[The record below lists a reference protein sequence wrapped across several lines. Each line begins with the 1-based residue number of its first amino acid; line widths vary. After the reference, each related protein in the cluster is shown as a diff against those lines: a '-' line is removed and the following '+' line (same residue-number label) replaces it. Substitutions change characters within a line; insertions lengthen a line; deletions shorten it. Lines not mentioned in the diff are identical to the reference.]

1 MPWIRVSVAVPG
13 SEAEAAGA
21 CLEGLGAV
29 AVTWCDAGDAPLF
42 EPLPGALPDLA
53 AWPEVR
59 AVGLFGLDVEL
70 AGIRA
75 AFPGREVGID
85 FVGDEDWQGNWRRHA
100 EIRRFGRLTIAPSH
114 LEVNATV
121 ATVLRLDPG
130 GAFGTGAH
138 PTTRLC
144 LAWLAGQPLA
154 GRRVLDY
161 GCGSGILAIAAALFG
176 ARATAVDHDP
186 QALDV
191 TRRNALGN
199 GVTLEV
205 RRTGGFA
212 PAGYDVV
219 VANILAGTLVAEAG
233 RLEEAVPAGGRIALA
248 GVLEEQAESVVAAY
262 PGIAFDAPRA
272 MAGWVLLHGERG

>member
-13 SEAEAAGA
+13 SEGEAAGA
-21 CLEGLGAV
+21 HLEGLGAV
-29 AVTWCDAGDAPLF
+29 AVTWCDAGDAPVF

-70 AGIRA
+70 AGVRS
-75 AFPGREVGID
+75 AFRGREIGVD
-85 FVGDEDWQGNWRRHA
+85 FVKDEDWNGNWRRYA
-100 EIRRFGRLTIAPSH
+100 EIRRFGRLTVAPSH
-114 LEVNATV
+114 LEVTATD

-144 LAWLAGQPLA
+144 LAWLAGQPLE
-154 GRRVLDY
+154 GRSVLDY
-161 GCGSGILAIAAALFG
+161 GCGSGILAIAAALLG

-191 TRRNALGN
+191 TRRNALAN

-205 RRTGGFA
+205 RAAGGFA
-212 PAGYDVV
+212 PSGYDLV
-219 VANILAGTLVAEAG
+219 VANILAGTLVAEAN
-233 RLEEAVPAGGRIALA
+233 RLQEARAAGGRIALA
-248 GVLEEQAESVVAAY
+248 GILEEQVDAVVAAY
-262 PGIAFDAPRA
+262 PAIAFDAPRA
-272 MAGWVLLHGERG
+272 MESWVLLHGGRE

>member
-13 SEAEAAGA
+13 SEGEAAGA

-59 AVGLFGLDVEL
+59 AAGLFGLDVEL
-70 AGIRA
+70 SRIRS
-75 AFPGREVGID
+75 AFRGREIGID
-85 FVGDEDWQGNWRRHA
+85 FVGDEDWSGNWRRYA
-100 EIRRFGRLTIAPSH
+100 EIRRFGRLTVAPSH
-114 LEVNATV
+114 LELTASD

-144 LAWLAGQPLA
+144 LAWLAGQLLE
-154 GRRVLDY
+154 GRAVLDY
-161 GCGSGILAIAAALFG
+161 GCGSGILAIAAALLG

-205 RRTGGFA
+205 RGAEGSA
-212 PAGYDVV
+212 PGGYDVV
-219 VANILAGTLVAEAG
+219 VANILAGTLVEEAG
-233 RLEEAVPAGGRIALA
+233 RLEEALTAGGRMALA
-248 GVLEEQAESVVAAY
+248 GVLEEQVEAVVAAY
-262 PGIAFDAPRA
+262 PAIAFDAPRA
-272 MAGWVLLHGERG
+272 MSGWVLLHGARR

>member
-1 MPWIRVSVAVPG
+1 MPWIQVSVAVPG
-13 SEAEAAGA
+13 SEGEAAGA
-21 CLEGLGAV
+21 SLEGLGAV

-59 AVGLFGLDVEL
+59 AVGLFGLDVGL
-70 AGIRA
+70 GRIRS
-75 AFPGREVGID
+75 AFHGREIGID
-85 FVGDEDWQGNWRRHA
+85 FVGDEDWRGTWRRYA
-100 EIRRFGRLTIAPSH
+100 EVRRFGGLTVAPSH
-114 LEVNATV
+114 LEPTGSD

-144 LAWLAGQPLA
+144 LAWLAGQPLE
-154 GRRVLDY
+154 GRAVLDY
-161 GCGSGILAIAAALFG
+161 GCGSGILAIAAALLG

-186 QALDV
+186 QALEA
-191 TRRNALGN
+191 TRRNALAN

-205 RRTGGFA
+205 RPAEGFA
-212 PAGYDVV
+212 PGGYDLV

-233 RLEEAVPAGGRIALA
+233 RLQEGLSSGGRIALA
-248 GVLEEQAESVVAAY
+248 GVLEEQVDAVVAAY
-262 PGIAFDAPRA
+262 PAIAFEAPRA
-272 MAGWVLLHGERG
+272 MAGWVLLHGERR